1 MVCKEREAQQQLAR
15 GHVAWLMQ
23 SRGLAWLMQPR
34 GLAESAAWPCL
45 SNSPMPRACEPP
57 VCQNGLCFAVEMPV
71 HKLFVHRWAH
81 LLHHGQAFLRFAD
94 DQAQQQIN
102 RQARAVQSLSAMHH
116 HTVALIQIG
125 LGEQREAGQLLA
137 VFIAAVSSAYG
148 IDWEDERV
156 RQRAS

>member
-71 HKLFVHRWAH
+71 HKLFVHPWAH